1 MKTMQHFA
9 GRSLYSEAIKR
20 WAVASVLAMLSAIG
34 ATSWVALTFVQEDVE
49 FVSAELDGV
58 GVLEHWVPVSFER
71 QSDAMK
77 ELAAAAS
84 RNTAQPP
91 LGREAL
97 QAAVASLQQHLQV
110 TGDPLH
116 FRPLL
121 QDFLSSRT
129 QWRVEGAGSLADGL
143 PMSRTVFREIS
154 ERSNLV
160 LDGELQTYALMEA
173 LMLTLPQIQDD
184 FVLLWAQAIHA
195 SAGAE
200 PLADARLAEVQS
212 ASSGL
217 LRRTEELRRYLLSTR
232 GNTDLATIENLPLA
246 ELDAFERLVLA
257 MEKVVQQR
265 LSPPSP
271 DVLSVG
277 MEATTHLKAFY
288 TSLMPR
294 LASQLEQRAA
304 ALEKSQWLVMA
315 CIGLSLLCVVA
326 AFFGVRRAA
335 RQHLAEL
342 GHMHSQLRI
351 AACAFETSDGMLVLD
366 AQGTVRQVNPA
377 FVAMTGHPPA
387 KLIGKTLAE
396 LDTDGS
402 GQVSWLAVWESAK
415 ELGYVERELPLVAAD
430 GDVRQIWLRVSTVQ
444 DESGLTIAYVAV
456 MTDRTRQLATDQ
468 AIRLLESQD
477 PLTLLPNR
485 RLFMESLETHL
496 ADIQGQPG
504 VSGAVL
510 FLDLDGFQVINDVAG
525 HQVGDQLLREVGN
538 RLSHVAQGNALVAR
552 LGGDEFGFLLTTAHL
567 IGDTAEQA
575 TKVAMDCLAAVNK
588 RMDLDGSQNVT
599 ASVGVTLTSHKDT
612 VVDVIRRADFAV
624 YAAKSAGRNTFRF
637 FDAQSQA
644 NLVHRSQLMADL
656 RNAVQLNQ
664 FVVWYQPQV
673 TDEGRWVGMEALV
686 RWQHPVHGLIP
697 PATFIPLAEESGVIY
712 QLGRWVLRTACQQL
726 VAWSADPQREL
737 LTVSVNVSGREL
749 QQADY
754 VERVV
759 EILQSTGVNPLWL
772 KLELTESMFVGD
784 IDGIIEKMQALRA
797 QGIGLS
803 VDCFGTG
810 YSSFSYLRRLPIDEI
825 KLDKSFLDGAL
836 ANPKAAALVKSII
849 SVGLDMGLQ
858 VVAEGVETVAERNFL
873 KANGCREFQGYL
885 FGRPGPADQA
895 APAFTVLTDTSA
907 FRQDTQQ
914 PAVQGVSSSTSGQL
928 AQR

>member
-1 MKTMQHFA
+1 
-9 GRSLYSEAIKR
+9 
-20 WAVASVLAMLSAIG
+20 
-34 ATSWVALTFVQEDVE
+34 
-49 FVSAELDGV
+49 
-58 GVLEHWVPVSFER
+58 
-71 QSDAMK
+71 
-77 ELAAAAS
+77 
-84 RNTAQPP
+84 
-91 LGREAL
+91 
-97 QAAVASLQQHLQV
+97 
-110 TGDPLH
+110 
-116 FRPLL
+116 
-121 QDFLSSRT
+121 
-129 QWRVEGAGSLADGL
+129 
-143 PMSRTVFREIS
+143 
-154 ERSNLV
+154 
-160 LDGELQTYALMEA
+160 
-173 LMLTLPQIQDD
+173 
-184 FVLLWAQAIHA
+184 
-195 SAGAE
+195 
-200 PLADARLAEVQS
+200 
-212 ASSGL
+212 
-217 LRRTEELRRYLLSTR
+217 
-232 GNTDLATIENLPLA
+232 
-246 ELDAFERLVLA
+246 
-257 MEKVVQQR
+257 
-265 LSPPSP
+265 
-271 DVLSVG
+271 
-277 MEATTHLKAFY
+277 
-288 TSLMPR
+288 
-294 LASQLEQRAA
+294 
-304 ALEKSQWLVMA
+304 
-315 CIGLSLLCVVA
+315 
-326 AFFGVRRAA
+326 
-335 RQHLAEL
+335 
-342 GHMHSQLRI
+342 
-351 AACAFETSDGMLVLD
+351 
-366 AQGTVRQVNPA
+366 
-377 FVAMTGHPPA
+377 
-387 KLIGKTLAE
+387 
-396 LDTDGS
+396 
-402 GQVSWLAVWESAK
+402 
-415 ELGYVERELPLVAAD
+415 
-430 GDVRQIWLRVSTVQ
+430 VRQIWLRVSTVQ

-803 VDCFGTG
+803 VDDFGTG
-810 YSSFSYLRRLPIDEI
+810 YSSLSYLRRLPIDEI